1 MRPDVALDVRE
12 TSHTSAG
19 MLAYVRALRAWLP
32 RVAPDLT
39 LAEFGR
45 GDNFDVAE
53 QAGMPAELLRLRPRL
68 VHFPTPYVPRFIPVS
83 HVVTVHDLID
93 LEFPQY
99 AKARVGPYWRRIV
112 GPVLRSARAVITD
125 DESTVGLLE
134 QYLRVDPARVRV
146 VPLGVDAPEATAP
159 PAVRSRPYLF
169 YAGNH
174 RPHKDL
180 RTLVDA
186 WAGLPGGVT
195 LDLVLT
201 GVDDAALTATRGD
214 AGELV
219 FLGER
224 TEAEI
229 WAHHRGAVAYVQPA
243 LREGFG
249 LPILEA
255 MRSATQV
262 IASETA
268 VPDVLRAFADTYP
281 AGDVVALRALI
292 LASATAGAS
301 ERAAVAERARA
312 ATAYLTWERTARA
325 TADVYRELLG

>member
-12 TSHTSAG
+12 TSHTSTG
-19 MLAYVRALRAWLP
+19 MLAYVRELRAWLP

-39 LAEFGR
+39 LLEFGR
-45 GDNFDVAE
+45 GDNFDLAE
-53 QAGMPAELLRLRPRL
+53 QAGMPAQLLRVRPRL
-68 VHFPTPYVPRFIPVS
+68 VHFPTPYVPRFVPVP
-83 HVVTVHDLID
+83 HVVTVHDLIH

-99 AKARVGPYWRRIV
+99 AKATVGPYWRRIV

-125 DESTVGLLE
+125 DEVTVGLLE
-134 QYLRVDPARVRV
+134 RYLRVDPANVRV
-146 VPLGVDAPEATAP
+146 VPLGVDAPPTVEPVA
-159 PAVRSRPYLF
+159 RRRPYLF

-186 WAGLPGGVT
+186 WSGLPAGVP

-201 GVDDAALTATRGD
+201 GPDDAALSATRGD
-214 AGELV
+214 DGELV
-219 FLGER
+219 FAGER
-224 TEAEI
+224 SPEEV
-229 WAHHRGAVAYVQPA
+229 WALHRGAVAYVQPA

-255 MRSATQV
+255 MRSATPV
-262 IASETA
+262 IASESA
-268 VPDVLRAFADTYP
+268 VPEVLRPFADIYP
-281 AGDVVALRALI
+281 PGDVAALRALI
-292 LASATAGAS
+292 LATATAAAS
-301 ERAAVAERARA
+301 ERTAVAERVRA

-325 TADVYRELLG
+325 TADVYRELLA